1 MPHLKNKTVENAV
14 AALLALQTD
23 SNNEAIDYNRDT
35 KKTVKFN
42 ETLELKELSP
52 RLVDTTVALLDH
64 CKILTD
70 TEISG
75 TKKDESIK
83 KIRKTIVPFL
93 DITATNVMNASN
105 KLAPIAGSYYVHN
118 TDEVERKKEY
128 SHPMD
133 RISSCVFKKR
143 KAESRIVTPD
153 RMRLRKKGGPF
164 QISWQHWFPPKTE
177 SITPSQR

>member
-70 TEISG
+70 TGWNGSEEG
-75 TKKDESIK
+75 T
-83 KIRKTIVPFL
+83 F
-93 DITATNVMNASN
+93 
-105 KLAPIAGSYYVHN
+105 
-118 TDEVERKKEY
+118 
-128 SHPMD
+128 
-133 RISSCVFKKR
+133 
-143 KAESRIVTPD
+143 
-153 RMRLRKKGGPF
+153 
-164 QISWQHWFPPKTE
+164 
-177 SITPSQR
+177 